1 MLNALAGRT
10 VVWRLPVE
18 DITREQN
25 TYIVTTKEFSSFRGS
40 KHYVRTRISVS
51 SQSVEDTE
59 KLRTL
64 KSGDFIK
71 IKGKITG
78 SLYFYDLEIKPAIL
92 WDDNKQKAYFSVQ
105 EHETV
110 QTLKDENVE
119 LRTNQNASNEKVLN
133 SLLSLIERDKLIVD
147 KLHDLPVKIFF
158 AKFTNSMQEYLADT
172 KSLHRELCY
181 QISGNLC
188 SDVVP
193 SDIGYLY
200 QQVLTSYQLV
210 SDLLNNQKPITGQ
223 TVKGSAES
231 KMLSRLNKSISAETS
246 NALEA
251 NTKLFLTA
259 RNDYLKLINF
269 LCKAKSINSDAYI
282 NQALYNWLLIRET
295 LLSGLLTL
303 GMLDDNIENQHIDAN
318 KIIKE
323 ALK

>member
-25 TYIVTTKEFSSFRGS
+25 TYIVTTKEFSSFWGS

-51 SQSVEDTE
+51 SQSVKDTE

-78 SLYFYDLEIKPAIL
+78 RLYFYDLEIKPAIL

-105 EHETV
+105 EHKTV

-147 KLHDLPVKIFF
+147 KLHDHLS
-158 AKFTNSMQEYLADT
+158 KF
-172 KSLHRELCY
+172 SLQNLQTACKNIWQIQSLYIVSSAIRFQGICVVMLC
-181 QISGNLC
+181 
-188 SDVVP
+188 
-193 SDIGYLY
+193 
-200 QQVLTSYQLV
+200 QV
-210 SDLLNNQKPITGQ
+210 I
-223 TVKGSAES
+223 
-231 KMLSRLNKSISAETS
+231 
-246 NALEA
+246 
-251 NTKLFLTA
+251 
-259 RNDYLKLINF
+259 
-269 LCKAKSINSDAYI
+269 
-282 NQALYNWLLIRET
+282 
-295 LLSGLLTL
+295 
-303 GMLDDNIENQHIDAN
+303 
-318 KIIKE
+318 
-323 ALK
+323 